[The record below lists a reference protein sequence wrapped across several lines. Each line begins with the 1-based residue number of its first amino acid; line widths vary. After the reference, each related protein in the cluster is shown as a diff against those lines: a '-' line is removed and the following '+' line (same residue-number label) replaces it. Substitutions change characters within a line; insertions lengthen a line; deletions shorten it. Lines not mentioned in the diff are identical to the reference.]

1 MKRGLSLR
9 RSSAQLA
16 LHSCHKQHITQ
27 SLETGVSFSDATSC
41 LSFASAFF
49 HCLQVIGGQIV
60 EWDPHAVQVRGGI
73 AFRSWRVPRGCGQIA
88 WRANKSLC

>member
-27 SLETGVSFSDATSC
+27 SLETGVSLSDATSC

-49 HCLQVIGGQIV
+49 HCLQVIRGQIV
-60 EWDPHAVQVRGGI
+60 ERDPHAVQVRGGSFQKL
-73 AFRSWRVPRGCGQIA
+73 ASPLGMWTD
-88 WRANKSLC
+88 SLESE